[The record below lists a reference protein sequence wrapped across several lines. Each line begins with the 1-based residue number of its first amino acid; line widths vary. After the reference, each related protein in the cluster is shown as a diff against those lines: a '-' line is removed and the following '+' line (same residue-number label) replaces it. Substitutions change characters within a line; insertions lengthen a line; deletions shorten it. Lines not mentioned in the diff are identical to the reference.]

1 ILYYVQDEKKKIQME
16 VLGMSM
22 SITTKQLK
30 PSDLNTQVGALV
42 GLKNITPL
50 DLSQVEKAPA
60 IFYMPEIIIFS
71 GIPNKMLDEFLF
83 SYKKVGLTPTKLKA
97 VITPKNVN
105 WTLYQLIR
113 ELSSERAQIE
123 GMAKLS
129 TARLSTAKLST
140 ARLSTA
146 KGLSE
151 AKKERE

>member
-1 ILYYVQDEKKKIQME
+1 MKEAQKSMILYYVQDEKKKIQME

-22 SITTKQLK
+22 SISTRQLK
-30 PSDLNTQVGALV
+30 PSDLNTQVGVLV

-60 IFYMPEIIIFS
+60 IFCMPEVIIFS
-71 GIPNKMLDEFLF
+71 GLPDKKLDEFLF

-97 VITPKNVN
+97 VATPKNVS

-113 ELSSERAQIE
+113 ELSAERVQIE
-123 GMAKLS
+123 GTVK
-129 TARLSTAKLST
+129 R
-140 ARLSTA
+140 
-146 KGLSE
+146 LSE